1 MPKFIEEY
9 CYLTE
14 KDIITNM
21 KNIFGYDS
29 PYFAKMIY
37 LLLSEGYDKAKISM
51 SKFIKEFIILKGEDL
66 HSLFNTLAFRLY
78 DIDRDNL
85 LNVMNLVH
93 LQMNVPPSSLVGK
106 EIFQYDFFF
115 ALSNN
120 FLFCRIIASYFT
132 ENIKSKSTRRKQEV
146 NLDVFNKI
154 IKHSVIVDVSVF

>member
-1 MPKFIEEY
+1 MPKFIEEH
-9 CYLTE
+9 CYITE

-21 KNIFGYDS
+21 KNIFGYEC

-37 LLLSEGYDKAKISM
+37 LLLSGGYDKAKISM

-66 HSLFNTLAFRLY
+66 HSQFNTLAFKLY
-78 DIDRDNL
+78 DIDHDNV
-85 LNVMNLVH
+85 LNVMNLLH

-106 EIFQYDFFF
+106 EIFKYE
-115 ALSNN
+115 
-120 FLFCRIIASYFT
+120 FLRIYHCYRIIKSYFT

-154 IKHSVIVDVSVF
+154 IKNSVIVDVSKY

>member
-106 EIFQYDFFF
+106 EIFQYVFFF

-120 FLFCRIIASYFT
+120 RFSSLYFG
-132 ENIKSKSTRRKQEV
+132 SPQLS
-146 NLDVFNKI
+146 
-154 IKHSVIVDVSVF
+154 